1 MAYDEGLAERI
12 RDLLGG
18 RRDVTEK
25 AMFGGLAFL
34 VPKGMVVGIT
44 GHDLMARV
52 GPEAHAECLLVPHV
66 RPMDFTGR
74 PMRGYVFVG
83 AAALASKASLGR
95 WVEACL
101 SHVSTLPAKAKR
113 KPAPRTTGKA
123 RPRRQA

>member
-12 RDLLGG
+12 RSLLED

-34 VPKGMVVGIT
+34 SPKGMFVGIT

-52 GPEAHAECLLVPHV
+52 GPEAHAACLLMPHV

-74 PMRGYVFVG
+74 PMKGYVFVSPEG
-83 AAALASKASLGR
+83 TSRDADLAAFVTRSLAF
-95 WVEACL
+95 VD
-101 SHVSTLPAKAKR
+101 TLPAKKTGPRAKPR
-113 KPAPRTTGKA
+113 KR
-123 RPRRQA
+123 